1 MSRRLLIVLLFTT
14 FCLFSE
20 VSAQLF
26 GEQPEFESKWV
37 FGGGLGLG
45 FSNTGSNILISPQ
58 IGYMLNP
65 RWELGTRLTYNYFS
79 YKDQFVKFSTHN
91 YGGGLYTSYD
101 IFHGLFAHVENE
113 WLSYEIVY
121 QNLERER
128 ALVHSFFV
136 GGGYRQY
143 FSAKGYASFMILYN
157 LNETIDSP
165 YQNPMFR
172 IGFGFGL

>member
-1 MSRRLLIVLLFTT
+1 MSRKITIFLLFAI
-14 FCLFSE
+14 FWFSS
-20 VSAQLF
+20 VVNAQLLS
-26 GEQPEFESKWV
+26 EQPEFENKWV
-37 FGGGLGLG
+37 FGGGFGLG

-58 IGYMLNP
+58 IGYMLSP
-65 RWELGTRLTYNYFS
+65 KWELGTRLTYNYFS
-79 YKDQFVKFSTHN
+79 YKDQVIKFSTHN

-101 IFHGLFAHVENE
+101 VFNGLFVHLENE
-113 WLSYEIVY
+113 WLSYEKVY
-121 QNLERER
+121 FNLERER
-128 ALVHSFFV
+128 ALVHSFFI

-143 FSAKGYASFMILYN
+143 FSGRSYASFMILYN